1 MKEPAPASA
10 PAPVAKLSLWKR
22 LQALEGSPHAIAG
35 GLAVGMFFGVSP
47 LWGVKT
53 ILTLGTAAALRLN
66 PIAAFISL
74 SIHDLFAPFLPITF
88 RLQYD
93 IGFWLMS
100 HPHHLPPK
108 LEMTTFHPQDL
119 LHWTTYFH
127 AGLPLLIGSMTAAI
141 PLTILT
147 YFVSR
152 KYLEYRKSRLT
163 GKS

>member
-1 MKEPAPASA
+1 MTEPAPV
-10 PAPVAKLSLWKR
+10 PAAKPSLWKR
-22 LQALEGSPHAIAG
+22 LQTLEGTPHAIAG

-53 ILTLGTAAALRLN
+53 ILTLGTSAALRLN

-74 SIHDLFAPFLPITF
+74 SIHDLFAPFLPVTL

-108 LEMTTFHPQDL
+108 LEMTAFHPQDL
-119 LHWTTYFH
+119 LHWTTYFQ

-141 PLTILT
+141 PLSILT
-147 YFVSR
+147 YFVFR
-152 KYLEYRKSRLT
+152 KLLEYRKSRVA
-163 GKS
+163 GKN